1 MRCKKKGGGGGGG
14 RRGRE
19 GRKMEEE
26 KGMEGGP
33 KTFCF
38 WLKFQIT
45 DERTAVNTY
54 LNKYNE
60 S

>member
-1 MRCKKKGGGGGGG
+1 MRRKKKGGGEGEGG
-14 RRGRE
+14 RGKE

-26 KGMEGGP
+26 KGMEGRP
-33 KTFCF
+33 KTFGF
-38 WLKFQIT
+38 WLTFQIT